1 MQSFPET
8 PIVPV
13 SVNELNLSGNLYGL
27 LGGLAAEMSQ
37 LPTERTVERWIAT
50 EILHQVSRCKDA
62 LIDALHCALRLSQL
76 GNLDDRSQEW
86 IAEIL
91 RYTEEDQSQLDHVED
106 TLLRRCHP
114 PLP

>member
-27 LGGLAAEMSQ
+27 LGELAAEMSQ
-37 LPTERTVERWIAT
+37 LPTERTVERWIVT
-50 EILHQVSRCKDA
+50 EILHQVCRCKDA

-91 RYTEEDQSQLDHVED
+91 RYTEQDQSQLDHVED